1 MRSSRVLAVACL
13 IFVLSMPAA
22 LLGAPNP
29 NTKTVVDR
37 VGDVGEYPSMRL
49 DSAGNP
55 VISYYDISKGNLKV
69 AHCKRPDCRARTI
82 TSPDTSGDVGRW
94 SSLALDANGHPI
106 VSYYD
111 ASNGDLK
118 ILHCNDPDCSGG
130 DESITVPDTGGVFG
144 GNVGFGS
151 SLAIDSDGNPVV
163 SYFDLTNRDLRILH
177 CNDPNCSGG
186 DESITIPDTFPS
198 VNFNDEMVDRTS
210 LRLDV
215 NDYPV
220 VAYFD
225 AWENRDLRVLHC
237 NDPNCS
243 GGNENLTA
251 PDTNGWVGFSPALVL
266 DANGNP
272 IVSYGEFA
280 GTSKILHCYDPNCG
294 GVNNSIT
301 TPDPASA
308 GRWFSLAL
316 DGSGNPVA
324 SYHDLLSGDL
334 KLLHC
339 NDTDCSG
346 SNENI
351 SVPDAKG
358 VVGYNGTSLVLDG
371 NGNPIVAY
379 HDATDR
385 NLKLLRCSNINCN

>member
-37 VGDVGEYPSMRL
+37 VGDVGEYPSVRL

-130 DESITVPDTGGVFG
+130 DESITVPDT
-144 GNVGFGS
+144 
-151 SLAIDSDGNPVV
+151 
-163 SYFDLTNRDLRILH
+163 
-177 CNDPNCSGG
+177 
-186 DESITIPDTFPS
+186 FPS
-198 VNFNDEMVDRTS
+198 VNFNDEMVDCTS

-266 DANGNP
+266 DAN
-272 IVSYGEFA
+272 
-280 GTSKILHCYDPNCG
+280 
-294 GVNNSIT
+294 
-301 TPDPASA
+301 
-308 GRWFSLAL
+308 
-316 DGSGNPVA
+316 
-324 SYHDLLSGDL
+324 
-334 KLLHC
+334 
-339 NDTDCSG
+339 
-346 SNENI
+346 
-351 SVPDAKG
+351 
-358 VVGYNGTSLVLDG
+358 
-371 NGNPIVAY
+371 
-379 HDATDR
+379 
-385 NLKLLRCSNINCN
+385 